1 MTYRNPWLQ
10 PYTVSGYDQFGQP
23 SRETVTVTPPLYFWL
38 GLDAE
43 PKFRFIEK
51 IEVGNRRSFEGRVA

>member
-10 PYTVSGYDQFGQP
+10 TYTVSGYDQYGQP
-23 SRETVTVTPPLYFWL
+23 SRDTVTVTPPLYFWL

-43 PKFRFIEK
+43 PKVRLIEK
-51 IEVGNRRSFEGRVA
+51 IEVGDRRSFEGRVA